1 MQIRN
6 SENRQKDVRFDEQFF
21 SDFTIFGRK
30 HPTQQRTRYEI
41 LLLIA
46 SWSGIL
52 IFVASLLLYLF
63 E

>member
-1 MQIRN
+1 MRGRDP
-6 SENRQKDVRFDEQFF
+6 ENRQKVVPFDEQFF

-46 SWSGIL
+46 SWTGIL
-52 IFVASLLLYLF
+52 IFLASLLLYLF